1 MTTPTTS
8 PATNEPRGF
17 VSQAALFATEFAK
30 NAAQNMLD
38 TIASISRNSGRI
50 TMVALGVS
58 MPHQIGYILALSTPY
73 FKWNSPSAIAESITL
88 ILLAFGVPI
97 ATDLFILNCIKTV
110 GATAA
115 AQSSKIYALSA
126 MLAPVGVSGYV
137 NFMAPG
143 PVLIKYLAA
152 WCVTLIPLT
161 EAGRA
166 FLRADF
172 VKIEKMETDVIEQL
186 THTVSKATART
197 EGAGDS
203 EEAVDMRQLNKQRLL
218 AAEKARE
225 LAMQAPEISIAALMR
240 ATKCGR
246 GAAKKA
252 IERAR
257 AASAESVEVAV

>member
-1 MTTPTTS
+1 MAHTET
-8 PATNEPRGF
+8 PATEQPRGF
-17 VSQAALFATEFAK
+17 VSQAAIFATEFAK
-30 NAAQNMLD
+30 NAAKNMLD
-38 TIASISRNSGRI
+38 TIQSIARNSSRI
-50 TMVALGVS
+50 TLIALGVS

-88 ILLAFGVPI
+88 ILLSFGVPI

-115 AQSSKIYALSA
+115 AQSSKIYALCA

-172 VKIEKMETDVIEQL
+172 VKIEKMETDAIEQL
-186 THTVSKATART
+186 THTVEKATARVGT
-197 EGAGDS
+197 NGEAGEQGA
-203 EEAVDMRQLNKQRLL
+203 DMKQLNKQRML
-218 AAEKARE
+218 AAQKARE

-240 ATKCGR
+240 ATNCGR

-257 AASAESVEVAV
+257 EASTEQVAV